1 MGVTADEVASAFEY
15 AYPLFALAATRW
27 RAVGD
32 TGNPQR
38 HAPNTLQHIRQLSD
52 ARSRWITAPN
62 NDTLYANAWLDLSQG
77 PVRIS
82 MREQPAGRYWSI
94 ALLDAFTNHF
104 GLLGQRLDGTGPVDV
119 FIVGPSHQG
128 LDLPGRTVV
137 APGDDAWLFARFLVE
152 GPHDLPQAHAMQDR
166 LAVHG
171 PGEHPYVHRSVPGR
185 ATDPANF
192 LAVVNEALGRNPV
205 PSEDGPLL
213 AAWWPLG
220 LRPGESDVWERLD
233 EATQRSWQA
242 NVDAAFDRVRR
253 FGTQDR
259 RNIQGWIASDQHIGN
274 FGNHHGL
281 RASVALGG
289 LGALEPA
296 EAMYFVKYDDA
307 EDEVLDG
314 QHDYELRIPAAGIAV
329 DSFWSFTL
337 YAPQADG
344 QRFLYDN
351 EIDRYSIGSRTR
363 GLRYRPDGALV
374 ICVGHTAPADPDA
387 RANWLP
393 APRARFQIALRA
405 YLPRPALRSGVAH
418 MPVVVRV

>member
-15 AYPLFALAATRW
+15 AYPLFALATTRW

-32 TGNPQR
+32 PSNPQR

-62 NDTLYANAWLDLSQG
+62 NDTLYSNAWLDLSQG

-82 MREQPAGRYWSI
+82 MREQPEGRYWSV
-94 ALLDAFTNHF
+94 ALMDAFTNHF

-119 FIVGPSHQG
+119 YVVGPAHRG
-128 LDLPGRTVV
+128 MGLPGRTIF

-152 GPHDLPQAHAMQDR
+152 GPHDLPLAHAMQD
-166 LAVHG
+166 LLMVQG
-171 PGEHPYVHRSVPGR
+171 PGGTASLCGAVPVR
-185 ATDPANF
+185 ATDPANL
-192 LAVVNEALGRNPV
+192 LAVVNEVLGRNSAP
-205 PSEDGPLL
+205 PEDGPLL
-213 AAWWPLG
+213 AAWRPLG
-220 LRPGESDVWERLD
+220 LHPGELDAWERLD
-233 EATQRSWQA
+233 EHVRRSWQA
-242 NVDAAFDRVRR
+242 HIGPSLDRVRR

-259 RNIQGWIASDQHIGN
+259 CNIQGWITSDQNIGN
-274 FGNHHGL
+274 FGRHHAL

-296 EAMYFVKYDDA
+296 EAMYFVKYDDT
-307 EDEVLDG
+307 EGELLDG
-314 QHDYELRIPAAGIAV
+314 QNDYELRIPSAGIAV

-337 YAPQADG
+337 YEPNTQG

-363 GLRYRPDGALV
+363 GLRYLPDGSLV
-374 ICVGHTAPADPDA
+374 ISIRHKAPGLAHE

-393 APRARFQIALRA
+393 APAGRFQIALRA
-405 YLPRPALRSGVAH
+405 YLPRQALRTGTAQMPGVFK
-418 MPVVVRV
+418 V